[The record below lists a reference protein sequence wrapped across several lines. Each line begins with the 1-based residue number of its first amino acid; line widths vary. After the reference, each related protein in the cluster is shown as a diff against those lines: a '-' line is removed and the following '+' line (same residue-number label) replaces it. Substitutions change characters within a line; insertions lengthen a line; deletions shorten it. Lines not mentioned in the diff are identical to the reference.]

1 LVIQQDETEKERKL
15 KNEQNFKD
23 SIHKIMGDLE
33 DGLKESEKKNI
44 AKLEKFMKETNEE
57 LQEIAR

>member
-1 LVIQQDETEKERKL
+1 
-15 KNEQNFKD
+15 
-23 SIHKIMGDLE
+23 MGDLE